1 MLLDVQDLTKIFR
14 GRGLNLKGRKD
25 FLAVD
30 NVAFSIEENTI
41 FGLVGESGS
50 GKTTVARNVLFLEKP
65 SSGKILFNGVS
76 LSDLSGTQ
84 LRTERQK
91 MQIIFQDPNA
101 SLNPKLTIKRSMEE
115 GLKNRGVGK
124 EERDKRID
132 ELLETVGIS
141 SSHKRRYPHEFS
153 GGQKQR
159 IIIARALS
167 MDPDFL
173 ILDEPVS
180 NLDVSI
186 QAQVINLLLDLKR
199 QFSLTYLF
207 ISHDLNLISYL
218 SDTIG
223 VMFSGRIVEM
233 APTEAIIKDPR
244 HPYTVHLFSSVP
256 GSTRKREKDQEKVII
271 RDTMETAAEAV
282 KKEEKRNTGG
292 CSFFES
298 CPRREEKC
306 MERPPELQDVGG
318 GHYAACFYP
327 DSFMEK
333 DSVG

>member
-1 MLLDVQDLTKIFR
+1 MLLNVQDLTKIFR
-14 GRGLNLKGRKD
+14 GGGLHIGGRKD

-30 NVAFSIEENTI
+30 NVDFSIEKSTI

-50 GKTTVARNVLFLEKP
+50 GKTTVARNVLFLERP
-65 SSGKILFNGVS
+65 TSGKILFNGTDLNE
-76 LSDLSGTQ
+76 LSKAQ
-84 LRTERQK
+84 LRGERRK

-101 SLNPKLTIKRSMEE
+101 SLNPKLTIKQSMEE

-124 EERDKRID
+124 EERERRVD

-141 SSHKRRYPHEFS
+141 STHKRRYPHEFS

-186 QAQVINLLLDLKR
+186 QAQVINLLLELKEK
-199 QFSLTYLF
+199 FSLTYLF

-218 SDTIG
+218 SDTIA
-223 VMFSGRIVEM
+223 VMFAGRIVEM
-233 APTEAIIKDPR
+233 APTEAIIEEPR
-244 HPYTVHLFSSVP
+244 HPYTIHLFSSVP
-256 GSTRKREKDQEKVII
+256 GSTRKREKDQSKVPVSTVSETPTEAARKEK
-271 RDTMETAAEAV
+271 EHN
-282 KKEEKRNTGG
+282 KG
-292 CSFFES
+292 CSYFAS
-298 CPRREEKC
+298 CPRREERC
-306 MERPPELQDVGG
+306 REMPPELQDLGG

-327 DSFMEK
+327 DSFIEK
-333 DSVG
+333 DSVV